1 MNTPLRGPG
10 LDLCRFPMFTL
21 RVSRLIPDYTM
32 ERIYHVLAWSF
43 RASWHET
50 TKADNF
56 LENPLDIRYIWS
68 IMFVYTHEYTKHNIY
83 THIYIYVYVGPC
95 YFYSTHITALR
106 QWHMGFIQKLILKVT
121 RYQQCMPNG
130 MANPLQAIAF
140 RKCWFSTKV
149 SFVSGFCSQSQFP
162 IPNASAIANCLARCC
177 LRWLCCSGRTPRRLE
192 VVTGGLWPNNTLG

>member
-56 LENPLDIRYIWS
+56 LENQLDIRYI
-68 IMFVYTHEYTKHNIY
+68 
-83 THIYIYVYVGPC
+83 
-95 YFYSTHITALR
+95 
-106 QWHMGFIQKLILKVT
+106 
-121 RYQQCMPNG
+121 
-130 MANPLQAIAF
+130 
-140 RKCWFSTKV
+140 
-149 SFVSGFCSQSQFP
+149 
-162 IPNASAIANCLARCC
+162 
-177 LRWLCCSGRTPRRLE
+177 
-192 VVTGGLWPNNTLG
+192 